1 MTLVHEIF
9 PPRLSGGRGRGRISV
24 FDTNSREAA
33 MSDRDID
40 AQFDAIVARWDDDAP
55 QPPKP
60 RTVQDITTAYAAL
73 SRAEPDPATQPSPD
87 EDAVPA
93 APAGAG
99 DAPAA
104 SDEPVEPVEPV
115 EPQSW
120 RQGPSIDAE
129 EDHFEP
135 GPVRLP
141 PGEDLGYWG
150 ALIGLVGGPLLLLW
164 VALAS
169 PFHAGW
175 WILGGIALFLGGFG
189 LLVLRQPAHRDPFDD
204 DDGARV

>member
-1 MTLVHEIF
+1 
-9 PPRLSGGRGRGRISV
+9 
-24 FDTNSREAA
+24 

-55 QPPKP
+55 QLPKP
-60 RTVQDITTAYAAL
+60 RTVQDITSAYAAL
-73 SRAEPDPATQPSPD
+73 SRSEPDPAPQPDPV
-87 EDAVPA
+87 EDVNETAAATEGPA
-93 APAGAG
+93 AAVTPDVVA
-99 DAPAA
+99 D
-104 SDEPVEPVEPV
+104 DEPLGHE
-115 EPQSW
+115 SW

-129 EDHFEP
+129 DDHFEP
-135 GPVRLP
+135 GPVQLP

-150 ALIGLVGGPLLLLW
+150 TILGMVGGPLLLLW
-164 VALAS
+164 VALTS

-189 LLVLRQPAHRDPFDD
+189 LLVMRQPSHRDPFDD

>member
-1 MTLVHEIF
+1 
-9 PPRLSGGRGRGRISV
+9 
-24 FDTNSREAA
+24 

-40 AQFDAIVARWDDDAP
+40 AQFDAIVARWGDDAP

-60 RTVQDITTAYAAL
+60 RTVQDITSAYAAL
-73 SRAEPDPATQPSPD
+73 TRAEPDPATRPD
-87 EDAVPA
+87 SGESEAEM
-93 APAGAG
+93 APAPPEEA
-99 DAPAA
+99 DASLEEAPTAP
-104 SDEPVEPVEPV
+104 DRVTDDGTVEHE
-115 EPQSW
+115 SW

-129 EDHFEP
+129 DDHFEP
-135 GPVRLP
+135 GPVQLP
-141 PGEDLGYWG
+141 PGEDIGYWG
-150 ALIGLVGGPLLLLW
+150 TILGLVGGPLLLLW
-164 VALAS
+164 VAFAS